1 MPETRQGANAMT
13 TKSGVIERL
22 GEGALLLPDAIND
35 GLSAND
41 RLKYFLT
48 LVQAA
53 RARAQQPERPCP
65 QLRVEREASGVT
77 DATFDAV
84 VAGSRLSDDRHHVTI
99 PEARRV
105 RRLLVDN
112 LALMIRPLQIAGGDA
127 NPVTTHYARR
137 VDALFHRLGP
147 WTDDGVPVGDV
158 DILTRPADGD
168 DTVHQLVMDLHR
180 ELNRLQASIARESID
195 GAKAYGLTDADR
207 DLVRAFMSGLNE
219 TAPLKGDHP
228 GLATTATRSGPRLT
242 IQNDLGT
249 TDAHVIV
256 IHVQRQTVTIL
267 YTDVHRRRSAFF
279 RSLLEPWSVTWQ
291 QGATPADAAY
301 EMTVGVYDA
310 PDAPALA
317 RYLAHVG
324 SRLVFLIDWNKARKR
339 LSRFLKRTDA
349 VAVLKWAADNNVG
362 HRAFLEAG
370 ENALVAAALERSAGG
385 QLRYGLRLDEVIGAE
400 PARAFF
406 EAALRI
412 ASEGVRAGRSRRLI
426 VDEIE
431 AELLSH
437 IDTTERATLTIASE
451 HAALLGSL
459 GDRVRRALLRA
470 RSRGA
475 HAEAARTATLAKGVE
490 TKADDLVRRAQDVRH
505 PTGGTSLSS
514 LLPEADLAVDAL
526 ERAAFLLTLTPRSTL
541 GDIVTA
547 LAPLADLVSL
557 ATREYVRSLECAREL
572 PREPVRSDVETL
584 LVGVDRLQQIE
595 HDADGVQRTAEA
607 QLLESCRD
615 FRELHV
621 LSGIVNALEEAAD
634 ALARCGRLVRD
645 YAMQGVLVTP

>member
-1 MPETRQGANAMT
+1 MT

-22 GEGALLLPDAIND
+22 GEDALLLPDAIND

-48 LVQAA
+48 LLQAA
-53 RARAQQPERPCP
+53 AAHAQSPGRSWPT
-65 QLRVEREASGVT
+65 LRVEREASGV
-77 DATFDAV
+77 ADAV
-84 VAGSRLSDDRHHVTI
+84 FDEVVASSQLSTDRQHVAV
-99 PEARRV
+99 PEARRL
-105 RRLLVDN
+105 RRLVMDD
-112 LALMIRPLQIAGGDA
+112 LACMIRPLEMATGTPPPAGS
-127 NPVTTHYARR
+127 HYARR
-137 VDALFHRLGP
+137 LDALRLRLGA
-147 WTDDGVPVGDV
+147 WDADLVPLSDFEL
-158 DILTRPADGD
+158 LTRPANGD

-180 ELNRLQASIARESID
+180 DLNHLQAAIARESID

-207 DLVRAFMSGLNE
+207 ELVRVFMAGLNE

-228 GLATTATRSGPRLT
+228 GLATTATRNGARLT

-256 IHVQRQTVTIL
+256 LHVQDRTVTII

-279 RSLLEPWSVTWQ
+279 RSLLEPWTVAWQ
-291 QGATPADAAY
+291 QGASPADADY
-301 EMTVGVYDA
+301 EMIVGVYHA
-310 PDAPALA
+310 PDDVALR
-317 RYLAHVG
+317 RYLALVG

-370 ENALVAAALERSAGG
+370 ENAFVAAALERSAGG
-385 QLRYGLRLDEVIGAE
+385 QLRYGMRLDEIIGAE
-400 PARAFF
+400 AARAFF

-412 ASEGVRAGRSRRLI
+412 ASEGQRAGRSRRLI

-437 IDTTERATLTIASE
+437 IDTTERVTLAIASE

-459 GDRVRRALLRA
+459 GDRLRRALLRA
-470 RSRGA
+470 RARDA
-475 HAEAARTATLAKGVE
+475 HAEVERAAALAKGLE

-505 PTGGTSLSS
+505 PSGRTVLAP
-514 LLPEADLAVDAL
+514 LLAEADLAVDAL
-526 ERAAFLLTLTPRSTL
+526 ERAAFLLTLAPQSTPGGT
-541 GDIVTA
+541 VTA

-557 ATREYVRSLECAREL
+557 ATREYVRSLECARDL
-572 PREPVRSDVETL
+572 PREPVRSDVESL

-595 HDADGVQRTAEA
+595 HEADAVQRAAEA
-607 QLLESCRD
+607 QLLGTCHD

-621 LSGIVNALEEAAD
+621 LSGIVHALEEAAD
-634 ALARCGRLVRD
+634 ALGRCGRLVRD